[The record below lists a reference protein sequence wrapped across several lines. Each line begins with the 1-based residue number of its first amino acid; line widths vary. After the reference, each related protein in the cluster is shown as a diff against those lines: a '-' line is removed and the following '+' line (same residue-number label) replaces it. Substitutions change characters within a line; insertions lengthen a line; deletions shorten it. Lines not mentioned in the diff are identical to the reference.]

1 MSTRSRFVEAQHR
14 FFDTADVGHFLWQ
27 TRNPYVARTER
38 ALLEGFAFGPDDAV
52 LEVGCGEG
60 GNLANLFAADG
71 RWPRRVV
78 GVDLFHPKLVFAAAH
93 LPTARLVCAD
103 AGRLPFADATF
114 ERILCRDLIHHLP
127 EPDAA
132 LRELRRVARPGG
144 TVWVIEPNGRN
155 PLVRAL
161 AMIRPHE
168 RGQLRNSVDSVATL
182 VGRHFAGA
190 AVDVRQP
197 LPLSRALLHYQFGL
211 PSLGRSRAFGAA
223 MERLERALSATIPR
237 RRWAYIVARI
247 DEVAPARG

>member
-1 MSTRSRFVEAQHR
+1 MSRSTFVQDQHR
-14 FFDTADVGHFLWQ
+14 FFDAADVGHFLWQ
-27 TRNPYVARTER
+27 TRNPYFARTER
-38 ALLEGFAFGPDDAV
+38 ALLEGFAFGPDDSV

-60 GNLANLFAADG
+60 GNLANLFTTYG
-71 RWPRRVV
+71 RWPRRLV
-78 GVDLFHPKLVFAAAH
+78 GVDLFHPKLVFAAGE
-93 LPTARLVCAD
+93 LPAARFVCAD

-132 LRELRRVARPGG
+132 LRELRRVARRGG

-155 PLVRAL
+155 PLVRML
-161 AMIRPHE
+161 AVIRPHE
-168 RGQLRNSVDSVATL
+168 RGQLRNSVDSIAAL

-223 MERLERALSATIPR
+223 IERVERALTAMIPR

-247 DEVAPARG
+247 DEVAPVRG

>member
-1 MSTRSRFVEAQHR
+1 MATRSKFVEDQYR
-14 FFDTADVGHFLWQ
+14 FFDAADVRHFLWQ
-27 TRNPYVARTER
+27 TRNPYFARTER
-38 ALLEGFAFGPDDAV
+38 ALLEGFAFGPDDSV

-60 GNLANLFAADG
+60 GNLANLFATHR
-71 RWPRRVV
+71 RWPRRLV
-78 GVDLFHPKLVFAAAH
+78 GLDLFHPKLVFAGEQLPAA
-93 LPTARLVCAD
+93 RFVCAD
-103 AGRLPFADATF
+103 AGRLPFPDATF

-144 TVWVIEPNGRN
+144 TVWVIEPNGKN

-168 RGQLRNSVDSVATL
+168 RGQLRNSVDSIADL
-182 VGRHFAGA
+182 VGRHFSGA
-190 AVDVRQP
+190 TVDVRQP
-197 LPLSRALLHYQFGL
+197 FPFSRALLHYQFGL
-211 PSLGRSRAFGAA
+211 PSLGRSRAFGVA
-223 MERLERALSATIPR
+223 MDRLERALTAMMPR